1 MKLEDLAGEFKL
13 GISDVIERIKSFE
26 IAGDLFGVFD
36 ERGKYIYITMEEMK
50 VKKVLNKLLS

>member
-26 IAGDLFGVFD
+26 SVGDLFGVFD

-50 VKKVLNKLLS
+50 VKKVI